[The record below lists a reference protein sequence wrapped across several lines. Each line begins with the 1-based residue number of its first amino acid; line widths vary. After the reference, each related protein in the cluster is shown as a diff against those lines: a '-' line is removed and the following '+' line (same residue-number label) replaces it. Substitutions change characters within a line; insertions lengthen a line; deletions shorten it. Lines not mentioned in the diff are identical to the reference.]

1 MLDIGA
7 RGGYEIPVRIAIVGA
22 GRIGGNAARLWSRAG
37 HDVVICFSRHPAEIG
52 ARAAE
57 LGGDVGAAAP
67 ADAVAAADVVMLA
80 VPWGAIDQALGEA
93 GPLAGKV
100 VLDATNQFGTGPKPA
115 EGQTVARFNSAR
127 MPGARYVRGFNTLTS
142 GFQAEASGRPGDQR
156 AVLFICGDY
165 PAAKDVVAKLID
177 DAGFAAVDLGSTAVA
192 AVMEAPRRPGS
203 VYGEEYRLPEAL
215 EVAEAVKQSREIPP
229 TPDYSARDRE
239 ARP

>member
-7 RGGYEIPVRIAIVGA
+7 GRDYAMYVRIAIVGA

-37 HDVVICFSRHPAEIG
+37 HDVVICFSRHPAELG
-52 ARAAE
+52 ARATE
-57 LGGDVGAAAP
+57 LGGDVRAAAP
-67 ADAVAAADVVMLA
+67 ADAVLDADLVMLA
-80 VPWGAIDQALGEA
+80 VPWDAIDQALEEVGS
-93 GPLAGKV
+93 LAGKV
-100 VLDATNQFGTGPKPA
+100 VLDATNQFGAGTKPA

-127 MPGARYVRGFNTLTS
+127 LPGARYVRGFNTLTS

-165 PAAKDVVAKLID
+165 AAAKNIVATLIE

-203 VYGEEYRLPEAL
+203 VYGEEYRLPEARA
-215 EVAEAVKQSREIPP
+215 VAEAVEHGGEIPP
-229 TPDYSARDRE
+229 TPDYSRKRE
-239 ARP
+239 TRP